1 MRPGFIGMR
10 WWLGLAFA
18 GVAALTAVA
27 VVAMLSAHSEQA
39 FRRYGKEFALGNSV
53 AAAESL
59 KANKTPEGVA
69 RHAMQNR
76 PKHSTWQFSCST
88 AKAGTISG
96 PRSFGLHWD
105 EVTGGHDALRT
116 ALSGYRYIH
125 GRRDGSSYTIGLP
138 IHRGA
143 GAALVAYSL
152 RPELRQQLG
161 IDSNRIPPVRP
172 DRIRR
177 RCRPRSTHR
186 RLDRSAPGQN
196 RPCGQRHRRWKLR
209 CRGDLEL
216 PRRSREPR
224 ALDRADADAAPGSV
238 PDIGGRPR
246 SSRAPAR
253 PAKRRRTARR
263 PGAEDRVRATIAPT
277 NCSESATPSR
287 RTGPPTRRQLPLSG
301 ASPSISSRSECRVIF
316 AS

>member
-27 VVAMLSAHSEQA
+27 VVALLSAHSEQA

-59 KANKTPEGVA
+59 KANKTPGGVA
-69 RHAMQNR
+69 RHAMRIAEAQHLAIFVFDSDGR
-76 PKHSTWQFSCST
+76 RSPDPLVWASLGRSHRRTRRTEDRALGLPVHPRSPRRFQLYGRATDPSRRRRSPSRVLAAARAPST
-88 AKAGTISG
+88 A
-96 PRSFGLHWD
+96 
-105 EVTGGHDALRT
+105 
-116 ALSGYRYIH
+116 
-125 GRRDGSSYTIGLP
+125 RD
-138 IHRGA
+138 R
-143 GAALVAYSL
+143 
-152 RPELRQQLG
+152 
-161 IDSNRIPPVRP
+161 SNRIPPVRP

-177 RCRPRSTHR
+177 RCRARPTHR

-238 PDIGGRPR
+238 PDIRGRPR

-263 PGAEDRVRATIAPT
+263 PGAEDRVRQRSRPRTAR
-277 NCSESATPSR
+277 SR
-287 RTGPPTRRQLPLSG
+287 RLPRGARVIRLADNCRYPEHRR
-301 ASPSISSRSECRVIF
+301 RSLLDRTCRIIF